1 MAGTPLQI
9 VVGLGNPGPEHRLT
23 RHNAGFWFV
32 DALARRHDAPFRAH
46 ARYHGEIAKVSIEGR
61 ELVLLKPQTYMNRSG
76 LSIRALMDYIKAPAG
91 EMLVVHDELDLPV
104 GVARLK
110 LGGGHGGHN
119 GMRDVITHCGAD
131 FWRLRLGVGHPGDKS
146 QVIDYV
152 LQRASAADES
162 AIVDSIGA
170 GLDALSTFLRDGA
183 EKAMHQLHSI
193 DAPRVA
199 GKG

>member
-1 MAGTPLQI
+1 
-9 VVGLGNPGPEHRLT
+9 
-23 RHNAGFWFV
+23 
-32 DALARRHDAPFRAH
+32 
-46 ARYHGEIAKVSIEGR
+46 
-61 ELVLLKPQTYMNRSG
+61 MNRSG

-119 GMRDVITHCGAD
+119 GMRDTITHCGAD

-152 LQRASAADES
+152 LQRATAADET
-162 AIVDSIGA
+162 AIMESVVA
-170 GLDALSTFLRDGA
+170 GLGALDILLRDGA
-183 EKAMHQLHSI
+183 EKAMHQLHSN
-193 DAPRVA
+193 AA
-199 GKG
+199 GNTR

>member
-32 DALARRHDAPFRAH
+32 DALARQHGVSFRAH
-46 ARYHGEIAKVSIEGR
+46 ARYHGEIAKITHEGV

-76 LSIRALMDYIKAPAG
+76 LSVRALMDYVKAPLN
-91 EMLVVHDELDLPV
+91 EVLVVHDELDLPV

-119 GMRDVITHCGAD
+119 GMRDTVTHCGAD
-131 FWRLRLGVGHPGDKS
+131 FWRLRIGIGHPGDKS

-152 LQRASAADES
+152 LQRSSPADET
-162 AIVDSIGA
+162 AIMESVNA
-170 GLDALSTFLRDGA
+170 GLGALSVFLRDGA
-183 EKAMHQLHSI
+183 EKAMHQLHSLG
-193 DAPRVA
+193 A
-199 GKG
+199 GAR

>member
-32 DALARRHDAPFRAH
+32 DALARQHGAQFRAH
-46 ARYHGEIAKVSIEGR
+46 ARYHGEIAKITIENR

-76 LSIRALMDYIKAPAG
+76 LSIRALMDYIKAPVG
-91 EMLVVHDELDLPV
+91 ELLVVHDELDLPV

-119 GMRDVITHCGAD
+119 GLRDTITHCGGD
-131 FWRLRLGVGHPGDKS
+131 FWRLRVGIGHPGDKS

-152 LQRASAADES
+152 LQRASGADET
-162 AIVDSIGA
+162 AIMESIGA
-170 GLDALSTFLRDGA
+170 GVSALDLFLRDGA
-183 EKAMHQLHSI
+183 EKAMHQLHS
-193 DAPRVA
+193 AAA
-199 GKG
+199 GTR